1 MLSTTLRLIIAGG
14 ACSTTCRLLMN
25 ATATDEVHT
34 TEMDAAHAGLH
45 IDEEVPLSHFAKHL
59 PEPYLSETIT
69 MIGSTGKD
77 ATARRGMIRGPKEE
91 LDMIPRIMFEA
102 LAGEMNSLIANE
114 TTPDQ
119 YVEAFVR
126 QRHQQ
131 VIDDMRDHESEI
143 GDLQKK
149 RKAVIMA
156 ALEKME
162 RDEDPYQNEAAAEQ
176 DPPDWLRR
184 YYYYPPTDFR
194 PLVAKF
200 KPSRRKVEVHYRIS
214 ENYNGGCV
222 INDRWYQ
229 GVRTKPPIVPE
240 GWDLNH
246 MHVFSYMGFQWALL
260 TRKKESK

>member
-102 LAGEMNSLIANE
+102 FAGEMNSLIANE
-114 TTPDQ
+114 TTPGQ
-119 YVEAFVR
+119 YAEAFVR
-126 QRHQQ
+126 QRCQQ
-131 VIDDMRDHESEI
+131 VIDDMRDIESEV
-143 GDLQKK
+143 GDLQDK
-149 RKAVIMA
+149 RKAVILA

-176 DPPDWLRR
+176 DPPD
-184 YYYYPPTDFR
+184 
-194 PLVAKF
+194 
-200 KPSRRKVEVHYRIS
+200 
-214 ENYNGGCV
+214 
-222 INDRWYQ
+222 
-229 GVRTKPPIVPE
+229 
-240 GWDLNH
+240 
-246 MHVFSYMGFQWALL
+246 
-260 TRKKESK
+260 